1 MLPIHFYFIIA
12 LILLQVAATC
22 AFFVHVAKVRLLF
35 TQSFQG
41 QARAEGRELAKQ
53 SQARAEE
60 RELAMNQ
67 NERAE
72 VKERE
77 LAPKAGAVTGA
88 AEVTAACVL
97 SVLLLQIRGLG
108 IGTGQQD
115 NHRGRTDGGRNAC
128 LQGDEEERSS
138 DDLILTERTRLFLKE
153 TGRFLA
159 AVKEMS
165 RVLAVFVGA
174 GGSGTEDNTT
184 QQTRGQP

>member
-67 NERAE
+67 NERAD

-77 LAPKAGAVTGA
+77 LAPTGKTYA
-88 AEVTAACVL
+88 MSYSHT
-97 SVLLLQIRGLG
+97 VLLPPCPPVDVSMNTHTHTHTHTHTLVRRCSGGDSGLCLERIAVANKG
-108 IGTGQQD
+108 AW
-115 NHRGRTDGGRNAC
+115 HRNW
-128 LQGDEEERSS
+128 
-138 DDLILTERTRLFLKE
+138 
-153 TGRFLA
+153 A
-159 AVKEMS
+159 A
-165 RVLAVFVGA
+165 R
-174 GGSGTEDNTT
+174 
-184 QQTRGQP
+184 

>member
-67 NERAE
+67 NERAD

-77 LAPKAGAVTGA
+77 LAPTGKTYA
-88 AEVTAACVL
+88 MSYSHT
-97 SVLLLQIRGLG
+97 VLLPPCPPVDVSMN
-108 IGTGQQD
+108 T
-115 NHRGRTDGGRNAC
+115 HRMTWVMDTDTMR
-128 LQGDEEERSS
+128 
-138 DDLILTERTRLFLKE
+138 
-153 TGRFLA
+153 
-159 AVKEMS
+159 
-165 RVLAVFVGA
+165 
-174 GGSGTEDNTT
+174 
-184 QQTRGQP
+184 